1 MPADQ
6 LTRAEP
12 LAAAVLDALTRPVPE
27 VADQHGINPDVLAD
41 AVDAFTTAGL
51 AALTTR
57 TESHWTQINIAS
69 PTSTPLDD
77 IAEVLNGL
85 ERDGAHLGWWFMNK
99 PPGWRVRLLDADRSA
114 LACGLETLRAG
125 AVVSE
130 WSWSIYEPET
140 TAFGGGAAATFVHH
154 LFCADTRGILSH
166 LATPGGLGV
175 REASILALAAMARGA
190 RLDMFETGDMFAKI
204 GSLRPPVPADRADE
218 VRHLADVLRPHL
230 LAHPDP
236 AALSPV
242 AGDHLEAWLA
252 AFHTTGSQLA
262 DLAATGR
269 LHRGLRSVLAQI
281 VIFHWNRLS
290 LSVGTQTALSAAAV
304 HALLPGD
311 QP

>member
-27 VADQHGINPDVLAD
+27 VADQHGIDPDVLAD

-51 AALTTR
+51 TALTTR
-57 TESHWTQINIAS
+57 TESRWTQINIAS

-77 IAEVLNGL
+77 IAEVLDGL

-99 PPGWRVRLLDADRSA
+99 PPGWRVRLLDADHSA
-114 LACGLETLRAG
+114 LSRALENLQAE
-125 AVVSE
+125 AVITG

-140 TAFGGGAAATFVHH
+140 TAFGGDAAATFVHH
-154 LFCADTRGILSH
+154 LFCADTRGILTH
-166 LATPGGLGV
+166 LASPSGLGIK
-175 REASILALAAMARGA
+175 EASVLAMAAMARGA

-204 GSLRPPVPADRADE
+204 ASLRPPVPAERADE
-218 VRHLADVLRPHL
+218 VRHLAGVLRPHL

-242 AGDHLEAWLA
+242 AGDHLEAWVV
-252 AFHTTGSQLA
+252 AFHTAGSQLA

-281 VIFHWNRLS
+281 VIFHWNRLG